1 MIIGRD
7 GFYCLSL
14 FIFGG
19 IMRNERKFA
28 YQNRRIADLE
38 AYVKDLEAENK
49 MLSLEIEH
57 HKKIILSKD
66 QEIEAIS
73 QSMISL
79 KEIYDKGI
87 HDNYE
92 LKLRLQQAIA
102 KADSVF
108 GEYSAKI
115 EAFINR
121 IKNER

>member
-1 MIIGRD
+1 
-7 GFYCLSL
+7 
-14 FIFGG
+14 
-19 IMRNERKFA
+19 MRNERKFA

-115 EAFINR
+115 EALINR